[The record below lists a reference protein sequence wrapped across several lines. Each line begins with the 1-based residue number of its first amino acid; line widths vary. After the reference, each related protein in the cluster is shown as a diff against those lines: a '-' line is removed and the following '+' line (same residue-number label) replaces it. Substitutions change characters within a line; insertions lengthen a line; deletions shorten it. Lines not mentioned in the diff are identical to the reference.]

1 MTLQNSERTAAPS
14 TATAQAPNRPSGPA
28 PFRPRQ
34 QTIPPPGLDE
44 LEEAYASRPD
54 VAYSP
59 EEAIDDQI
67 SALEAWAR
75 TNTHK
80 ESRELTRFWL
90 LRGIAFLSAVA
101 AATGGALSLP
111 QVAVICGG
119 VAALA
124 VAVDAAWP
132 VSSDWNAVRRAVH
145 DLRELEHTLKLK
157 WDKVRL
163 AYPDPSSTKRIA
175 HALVLLD
182 AIQTKREEIGKY
194 LGDASPAVSK
204 SVGA

>member
-1 MTLQNSERTAAPS
+1 MTLQNSERAAAPS
-14 TATAQAPNRPSGPA
+14 SATPPVPNRPSGPA

-44 LEEAYASRPD
+44 LEEAYASRPE

-75 TNTHK
+75 TNTRK

-90 LRGIAFLSAVA
+90 LRGLAFLAAVA
-101 AATGGALSLP
+101 AAAGGAMRQP
-111 QVAVICGG
+111 EMAVVCGG
-119 VAALA
+119 FAALA
-124 VAVDAAWP
+124 IAVDAAWP

-145 DLRELEHTLKLK
+145 DLRELQHMLKLK

-163 AYPDPSSTKRIA
+163 AYPDPHSTKRIA

>member
-1 MTLQNSERTAAPS
+1 MTLQNSERSAAPS
-14 TATAQAPNRPSGPA
+14 AAAPPVPNRPSGP
-28 PFRPRQ
+28 FRARQ
-34 QTIPPPGLDE
+34 PTIPPPGLDE
-44 LEEAYASRPD
+44 IEEAYASRPE

-67 SALEAWAR
+67 AALEAWTR
-75 TNTHK
+75 TNTRK
-80 ESRELTRFWL
+80 ESRQITRFWL
-90 LRGIAFLSAVA
+90 LRGSAFLAAVA
-101 AATGGALSLP
+101 AAAGGAMNLP
-111 QVAVICGG
+111 ELAVIAGG

-132 VSSDWNAVRRAVH
+132 VSSDWNALRRAVH
-145 DLRELEHTLKLK
+145 DLRELQHTLKLK

-163 AYPDPSSTKRIA
+163 AYPDPGSTKRIA

-182 AIQTKREEIGKY
+182 AIQAKREEIGKY
-194 LGDASPAVSK
+194 LGDASPAVTK